1 MGGQCGGGLALH
13 TSTPLNVTLA
23 GASVPVWMLLIGTM
37 FFKQPMS
44 GMQAL
49 GSVLSMAGVVVVL
62 TRGDVARFGQI
73 QLVPDDFSAVS
84 SAAFLGEPP
93 ELYHALAFAL
103 IVCGI
108 VVSSRR

>member
-1 MGGQCGGGLALH
+1 MNQR
-13 TSTPLNVTLA
+13 LNVPTALLLTVPPLMWA
-23 GASVPVWMLLIGTM
+23 GNAAVGTM

-62 TRGDVARFGQI
+62 TRSDVARFGQI
-73 QLVPDDFSAVS
+73 QLVPDHFSAVS